1 MEGDAAVP
9 IGEIRVFHCISAQS
23 FHSGVKLRIYARHP
37 EVGMAIPHRLGGL
50 LGPSDRAARYFGD
63 VIFLAMM
70 DGISGFFVKFKM
82 DTRH

>member
-1 MEGDAAVP
+1 MP
-9 IGEIRVFHCISAQS
+9 IDEFRDFRHITAQS
-23 FHSGVKLRIYARHP
+23 FLSGIKIHLYPRRP